1 MNQQETENIK
11 FQLVIGSVLAPVNR
25 SVYSLLVK
33 MSKLRRVVGAVV
45 VGAAVCSRIPGLA
58 KSQREQCRKAPHA
71 MPAVG
76 EGAALGLRECR
87 HQFRHHRWNCS
98 HVSNDQVFGHVV
110 VVGKDCSVTS
120 TWKMQDKISCKTKW
134 ESFSLSSELVP
145 GDDLSAEGK
154 EMKVRRDDERDR
166 YNSAYFSV
174 EKCQR
179 QPARWIP
186 VWIELWTGSKEAAF
200 TYAISSAGVTY
211 AVTAACSRG
220 NITACG
226 CEPAVRTRKELPP
239 NGWEW
244 GGCSADVTY
253 GMRFARRFLDAR
265 EIEGDARSLMN
276 LHNNKAGRKIVKAL
290 LQTECKCHGVSGSCT
305 VRTCWR
311 TLPSFRQIGDA
322 LMKKYR
328 RAKPVMAITP
338 PPPPTVQTLD
348 AMSHSMLPEMVPI
361 LGNDAK
367 TQGKPNDFAK
377 SRHNR
382 QPLLKK
388 INKSKKYLV
397 LSTQKRSKD
406 KDGSP
411 TISSIINPKR
421 IPKRSELVYLQPS
434 PNYCEPDLAQGS
446 LGTQGRYCNRTSTET
461 DGCDLMCC
469 GRGYNTHQFT
479 RTWQC
484 RCKFH
489 WCCRVHCETC
499 MERTEEYTCK

>member
-1 MNQQETENIK
+1 MRRGDIAATAI
-11 FQLVIGSVLAPVNR
+11 A
-25 SVYSLLVK
+25 LLI
-33 MSKLRRVVGAVV
+33 LGQIQGPRQTRVVGAVV
-45 VGAAVCSRIPGLA
+45 VGAAVCGRIPGLA

-76 EGAALGLRECR
+76 EGTELGLRECR

-98 HVSNDQVFGHVV
+98 HVANDQVFGHVV
-110 VVGKDCSVTS
+110 VVGS
-120 TWKMQDKISCKTKW
+120 
-134 ESFSLSSELVP
+134 
-145 GDDLSAEGK
+145 
-154 EMKVRRDDERDR
+154 R
-166 YNSAYFSV
+166 
-174 EKCQR
+174 
-179 QPARWIP
+179 
-186 VWIELWTGSKEAAF
+186 EAAF

-226 CEPAVRTRKELPP
+226 CEPTVRTRKELPP

-253 GMRFARRFLDAR
+253 GMRFLDAR
-265 EIEGDARSLMN
+265 EVEGDARSLMN

-322 LMKKYR
+322 LMKKYY
-328 RAKPVMAITP
+328 RARPVVAITP
-338 PPPPTVQTLD
+338 PPPPTMQSLD
-348 AMSHSMLPEMVPI
+348 TMHSTSAEMVPI

-367 TQGKPNDFAK
+367 TQGKPNDIGK
-377 SRHNR
+377 SRHDR
-382 QPLLKK
+382 QPPKK
-388 INKSKKYLV
+388 VSKPRRPHLV
-397 LSTQKRSKD
+397 LKRTKPSG
-406 KDGSP
+406 GSG
-411 TISSIINPKR
+411 IGQKR
-421 IPKRSELVYLQPS
+421 IPKRSELVFLQPS

-446 LGTQGRYCNRTSTET
+446 LGTQGRYCNRTSKGT

-489 WCCRVHCETC
+489 WCCQVHCETC
-499 MERTEEYTCK
+499 TERTEEYTCK

>member
-1 MNQQETENIK
+1 MRRGDIATIAIALLILGQIQEP
-11 FQLVIGSVLAPVNR
+11 QR
-25 SVYSLLVK
+25 S
-33 MSKLRRVVGAVV
+33 RVVGAVV

-110 VVGKDCSVTS
+110 VV
-120 TWKMQDKISCKTKW
+120 
-134 ESFSLSSELVP
+134 
-145 GDDLSAEGK
+145 
-154 EMKVRRDDERDR
+154 
-166 YNSAYFSV
+166 
-174 EKCQR
+174 
-179 QPARWIP
+179 
-186 VWIELWTGSKEAAF
+186 GSKEAAF